1 MKLLLKTLRLIGV
14 RKNYEVHFHKG
25 LNYIS
30 GPTSTGKTAEV
41 ENYETVQV
49 KSVEIDSKLEDIN
62 SKIENYKSDILKTEV
77 GNDVNELIVLISD
90 QKEKLSNLRN
100 KFLDQEQYIQKLQLL
115 ENQYFADIEKISE
128 QIAGIKAINK
138 YEYLYCPNCLR
149 PISLHEESSCLLC
162 HQNMDDIVIEI
173 NDLKKER
180 KNLQKRKMSFTLIL
194 IQKKKKIL
202 E

>member
-1 MKLLLKTLRLIGV
+1 MFSLFCTPRSKFS
-14 RKNYEVHFHKG
+14 FHITRNG
-25 LNYIS
+25 L
-30 GPTSTGKTAEV
+30 
-41 ENYETVQV
+41 
-49 KSVEIDSKLEDIN
+49 SKKFYHI
-62 SKIENYKSDILKTEV
+62 
-77 GNDVNELIVLISD
+77 
-90 QKEKLSNLRN
+90 QLSNLRN